1 MNGEY
6 VNISIYSPSSG
17 SSYIEFPVKLR
28 NLRKGLINIKNNDNK
43 RFLWC
48 HIKHLNPLKT
58 HPERISKV
66 DKNMVNDLDYEGIE
80 FPVSIKDYCKIE
92 KKKKDTCI
100 SVFCYENYLV
110 YPVTIS
116 DQKFKDCVDLLM
128 ITDKNKSH
136 YIYIKDFNRFIY
148 NKTKNKNKKH
158 FCRYCLQCFSSEKNH
173 AKT

>member
-1 MNGEY
+1 MRAFAPVYFNSTTKTIINSKYDIDKYFQEILHRIDNWINEGSGWAIESMNGEY

-92 KKKKDTCI
+92 KKKKI
-100 SVFCYENYLV
+100 LALV
-110 YPVTIS
+110 YFVMKIIWS
-116 DQKFKDCVDLLM
+116 ILLLYQ
-128 ITDKNKSH
+128 IKNLKTVW
-136 YIYIKDFNRFIY
+136 IY
-148 NKTKNKNKKH
+148 
-158 FCRYCLQCFSSEKNH
+158 
-173 AKT
+173 

>member
-1 MNGEY
+1 MRAFAPVYFNSTTKTIINSKYDIDKYFQKILHRIDNWINEGSGWAIESMNGAY

-58 HPERISKV
+58 HPERISKS

-80 FPVSIKDYCKIE
+80 FPVSKKDYCKIE
-92 KKKKDTCI
+92 KKKKI
-100 SVFCYENYLV
+100 LALMYFVMKIIWS
-110 YPVTIS
+110 I
-116 DQKFKDCVDLLM
+116 LLLYQV
-128 ITDKNKSH
+128 KNLKTVW
-136 YIYIKDFNRFIY
+136 IY
-148 NKTKNKNKKH
+148 
-158 FCRYCLQCFSSEKNH
+158 
-173 AKT
+173 